1 MAADKKQ
8 HGLGF
13 ICPRDN
19 PILSTPSTT
28 SNTISLSPR
37 LLRKFGGGR
46 GNRTPGGP
54 CERTPVFR
62 TGDFANSSTP
72 LHDLADTARLEPV
85 RFAQGKPGAREETRT
100 PTPKAAVFRTA
111 VAASFTTRAK
121 LVCRPGFEP
130 GRLRTAFSTPP
141 VCPFQHRHELGPR
154 GGIRTPIGLAPAAF

>member
-1 MAADKKQ
+1 MAPVGFEPTTSPLEVETVKLRPSRFRQDMAADKKQ

-19 PILSTPSTT
+19 PILSTPSTN

-37 LLRKFGGGR
+37 LLRKFGRGR

-72 LHDLADTARLEPV
+72 LHNLAETAGLEPV
-85 RFAQGKPGAREETRT
+85 RFAQGRPGAREEIRT
-100 PTPKAAVFRTA
+100 PTPK
-111 VAASFTTRAK
+111 
-121 LVCRPGFEP
+121 
-130 GRLRTAFSTPP
+130 
-141 VCPFQHRHELGPR
+141 
-154 GGIRTPIGLAPAAF
+154 